1 MFADKDGIV
10 EIILEKKHLARS
22 PIQIFSEAT
31 KKIDFCFDSSLL
43 SRLMEDDNFWNTI
56 SKLKSRGV
64 SIRFVTEIDSN
75 NLQFCS
81 KIINKANGKVF
92 HRNDIKGNFAIVDE
106 SKYLCILLNEPTT
119 NESNRISME
128 WQLVED
134 DNAVNQFIYI
144 KTKSFVD
151 LQQYLFD
158 NLCINSVSAEEKIRE
173 IKRGHEENF
182 NKVILDP
189 KEILNTTI
197 NSIYSATQE
206 ILLLIPTENSFHRL
220 EYSGVLNS
228 IWNAS
233 LERNVTAKIL
243 ISIDHNTNNQ
253 KIENN
258 NSIEEKIQ
266 KIIRKDHLPIEVQYL
281 PKPLENNLITVIV
294 DQDISLAIEVSDDS
308 QKVFEKAIRSA
319 VYSNSEITVSS
330 CLSIFDTLWIQ
341 SELDKQNKI
350 KQAYFQMFKG
360 FSLKDEVYTR
370 KWSFNQNKK

>member
-1 MFADKDGIV
+1 MFADKDSIV
-10 EIILEKKHLARS
+10 EIILEKKHFARS
-22 PIQIFSEAT
+22 PIQIFAEAT
-31 KKIDFCFDSSLL
+31 KKIDFCFDSGLL
-43 SRLMEDDNFWNTI
+43 YRLREDDSFWNTI

-64 SIRFVTEIDSN
+64 SIRFVTEIDSD
-75 NLQFCS
+75 NLQVCS

-106 SKYLCILLNEPTT
+106 SKYLCILLKEPITS
-119 NESNRISME
+119 ESNGISMD
-128 WQLVED
+128 WQLAV
-134 DNAVNQFIYI
+134 DNTVNQFIYI

-158 NLCINSVSAEEKIRE
+158 NLCINSVPAEEKIRE
-173 IKRGHEENF
+173 IKRGHEKNF
-182 NKVILDP
+182 NEIILHP
-189 KEILNTTI
+189 EEILNTTI
-197 NSIYSATQE
+197 NTIYSATQE

-220 EYSGVLNS
+220 EYSGILNS

-258 NSIEEKIQ
+258 DSIGEKIQ

>member
-1 MFADKDGIV
+1 MFGDKDGIL
-10 EIILEKKHLARS
+10 EIILEKKHLASS
-22 PIQIFSEAT
+22 PIQIFAEAT
-31 KKIDFCFDSSLL
+31 KKIDFCFDSILL
-43 SRLMEDDNFWNTI
+43 SRLREDDSFWNTL

-64 SIRFVTEIDSN
+64 SFRFVTEIDSYS
-75 NLQFCS
+75 LQFCN
-81 KIINKANGKVF
+81 KIINKANGKLF

-106 SKYLCILLNEPTT
+106 SKYLCILLKESMP

-128 WQLVED
+128 SQLVV
-134 DNAVNQFIYI
+134 DNTVNQFIYI

-158 NLCINSVSAEEKIRE
+158 NLCSNSITAEEKIRE
-173 IKRGHEENF
+173 IKRGHVENF
-182 NKVILDP
+182 NEVISDP
-189 KEILNTTI
+189 EEILNTTL
-197 NSIYSATQE
+197 NTIYSATQE

-220 EYSGVLNS
+220 EYSGILNS

-233 LERNVTAKIL
+233 LERNVTVKIL
-243 ISIDHNTNNQ
+243 ISLDHQTNNQ
-253 KIENN
+253 NIEKND
-258 NSIEEKIQ
+258 SIEEKIQ
-266 KIIRKDHLPIEVQYL
+266 KNIRKDHLPIEVQYL
-281 PKPLENNLITVIV
+281 PKPLENTLITVIM
-294 DQDISLAIEVSDDS
+294 DQAISLAIEVSDDS
-308 QKVFEKAIRSA
+308 QKAFEKSIRSA
-319 VYSNSEITVSS
+319 VYSNSDITVSS